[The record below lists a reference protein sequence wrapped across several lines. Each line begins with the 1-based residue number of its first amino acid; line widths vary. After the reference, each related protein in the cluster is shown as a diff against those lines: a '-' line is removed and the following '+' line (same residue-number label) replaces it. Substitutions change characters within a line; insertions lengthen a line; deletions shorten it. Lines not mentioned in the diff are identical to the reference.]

1 MSGESIL
8 LDGGVAKS
16 SQRRSV
22 EERLTARDIFTI
34 LWRERIPLVAIP
46 LVITAAVAAA
56 AFLIPAKYEATVL
69 VMPASDA
76 DSVDRG
82 GGLGAA
88 VSQLGGLASLAG
100 FSAGGNTL
108 KVEAVAT
115 LESEALTARYINQNN
130 LLPVLYGSQWDSA
143 RGQWKSS
150 DPKKIPTLW
159 KANRY
164 FRSSVRSIVD
174 NARTGLI
181 TMTITWRD
189 PVQAATWANDL
200 VAMTN
205 QYLRDKAIHDAERN
219 IAFLNEQA
227 KSNSVIPVQEA
238 IANLT
243 ETQLKKVMYARSR
256 EQYALKVLDPAT
268 IPEKQSF
275 PRPVLWTASAAII
288 GMFVAVLFV
297 LLGATG
303 SRERQ

>member
-8 LDGGVAKS
+8 IDGGIAES

-22 EERLTARDIFTI
+22 EERLTAREIFTI
-34 LWRERIPLVAIP
+34 LWRGRISLVAIP

-56 AFLIPAKYEATVL
+56 AFLIPARYEATVL
-69 VMPASDA
+69 VMPASDTDSA
-76 DSVDRG
+76 DKG

-100 FSAGGNTL
+100 FSGGGNTL

-115 LESEALTARYINQNN
+115 LESEALTARYISQNN
-130 LLPVLYGSQWDSA
+130 LLPILYVSQWDSA

-150 DPKKIPTLW
+150 DPNRIPTLW

-164 FRSSVRSIVD
+164 FRSSVRNVVD

-205 QYLRDKAIHDAERN
+205 QYLRDKAIHDAEKN

-227 KSNSVIPVQEA
+227 KSNSVVSVQEA

-243 ETQLKKVMYARSR
+243 ETQLKRVMYARSR

-297 LLGATG
+297 LLSATS